1 MLRAKT
7 FQSATFRLTMW
18 YLAIIMTISLL
29 FSVVIYSTSERELQ
43 LSFHRELVFYQLGG
57 GLRVKTDDGTM
68 MTTPQEIFDQATSH
82 IKLNLLIINVG
93 ILVLAGG
100 ASYILAR
107 RTLTPIEAAL
117 EAQGR
122 FAADAS
128 HELRTPLTAMKSEI
142 EVALRGKE
150 LPIAEARELLKSNL
164 EEIAKL
170 EALSAGLLKL
180 AQQDGQTVAKNPV
193 SLTEVAAAAVER
205 LGTSVKKGKVTID
218 NRIKEL
224 TIAGDSESIVEL
236 LVILLDNA
244 VKYSPAGTT
253 VTLASSVHGNW
264 AHVTVT
270 DQGQGIAATDI
281 PHIFDRFYRADTSRS
296 KQNIESYGLGLSI
309 AKQITDL
316 HEGRI
321 DVTSRPG
328 KGSVFTIKLP
338 MVG

>member
-1 MLRAKT
+1 
-7 FQSATFRLTMW
+7 MW

-43 LSFHRELVFYQLGG
+43 QSFHRELVFYQLGG
-57 GLRVKTDDGTM
+57 GFRVNTDEGPM
-68 MTTPQEIFDQATSH
+68 MTTPQAIFDQSTSH
-82 IKLNLLIINVG
+82 IKLNLLIINAG

-100 ASYILAR
+100 ASYMLAR

-150 LPIAEARELLKSNL
+150 LPVAEARELLKSNL

-180 AQQDGQTVAKNPV
+180 AQKDGQTVAKNPV
-193 SLTEVAAAAVER
+193 SLTEVAAAAVTR
-205 LGTSVKKGKVTID
+205 LGTSAKKGGVTID
-218 NRIKEL
+218 NRVKEL

-244 VKYSPAGTT
+244 VKYSPAGTA
-253 VTLASSVHGNW
+253 VKLDSSVHGHW

-270 DQGQGIAATDI
+270 DKGQGIAATDI
-281 PHIFDRFYRADTSRS
+281 PHIFERFYRADTSRS
-296 KQNIESYGLGLSI
+296 KHKVEGYGLGLSI

-316 HEGRI
+316 HEGSI
-321 DVTSRPG
+321 EVASRPSN
-328 KGSVFTIKLP
+328 GSVFTIKLP
-338 MVG
+338 LVG